1 MHYNAGIL
9 NTFFSGLMYGSKIII
24 GPQINMINLF
34 KFWDNLSKFQINS
47 VHIVPEI
54 ANGLLKLNVDR
65 KTIDEVQK
73 IDKIIST
80 GSHLYEETKDK
91 FEKKY
96 RKRILS
102 CYGLTE
108 IGGPITLQDWEDT
121 FEENSVGKLIKNISI
136 KILKKKKT

>member
-1 MHYNAGIL
+1 
-9 NTFFSGLMYGSKIII
+9 
-24 GPQINMINLF
+24 MINLF

-91 FEKKY
+91 FEKNIEKEFY
-96 RKRILS
+96 LVMA
-102 CYGLTE
+102 
-108 IGGPITLQDWEDT
+108 LQ
-121 FEENSVGKLIKNISI
+121 KLEVQ
-136 KILKKKKT
+136 